1 MYIVER
7 SKLDKYLL
15 NDPIAD
21 LLNSESID
29 EDESLV
35 CHGWLRRTPA
45 KRYIFGQLYGDI
57 LNSAQSQVV
66 LDVGGG
72 LTGLTRVMARR
83 HQYQLVDL
91 LAHDGKSRADE
102 ISDEIGR
109 QFVQAQDWMT
119 FQPGAYD
126 LVIAN
131 DLFPNVDQRLEM
143 FLEKF
148 LPAAKRIRMSLT
160 FYDKPRYY
168 MTRRVDADEILCVL
182 AWNGE
187 NLVNALR
194 RFSHRIISPDFS
206 IFSSTGESVFDNGR
220 HVCLVELRGDLDPG
234 RG

>member
-1 MYIVER
+1 MYMVDR
-7 SKLDKYLL
+7 GRLDEYLR
-15 NDPIAD
+15 NDAIAD
-21 LLNSESID
+21 LLDSESLV

-35 CHGWLRRTPA
+35 CHGWLRKTPA
-45 KRYIFGQLYGDI
+45 KRYIFGQLYDDI
-57 LNSAQSQVV
+57 LNSAQSRVV

-72 LTGLTRVMARR
+72 LTGLTRIMARR

-91 LAHDGKSRADE
+91 LAHDDNSKADQ

-109 QFVQAQDWMT
+109 QFVSAQDWMK
-119 FQPGAYD
+119 FQPDAYD

-148 LPAAKRIRMSLT
+148 LPATKKIRMSLT

-206 IFSSTGESVFDNGR
+206 IFSSIGESVFDNGR
-220 HVCLVELRGDLDPG
+220 QVCLVEFRGDLDPVSE
-234 RG
+234 